1 MLATYRDAHAG
12 RAIAVLG
19 SGPTLA
25 LFRGQQP
32 LAIAVNG
39 AATHDVPYRYFVC
52 GDPASPWREWF
63 YGSRRHDARRLV
75 ASFVAPRDAL
85 LYPRRRTR
93 ARLRLQRLPH
103 SLAARLRGSLTPLYD
118 YAPRAR
124 PAPGH
129 GWFQYVVDEF
139 PADAAPFHDSLRQ
152 GRVLHGAT
160 IAGVAVQIA
169 VVMGAA
175 AIHLYGCA
183 MDNDTGGNYLRA
195 GSQGRTTP
203 LQRANFATLLAWVEQ
218 AGVEVVR
225 HPRA

>member
-12 RAIAVLG
+12 CAVAVLG

-25 LFRGQQP
+25 RFTGQQP
-32 LAIAVNG
+32 VAIAVNG
-39 AATHDVPYRYFVC
+39 AATHGVPYQYFVC

-63 YGSRRHDARRLV
+63 YGSRRHQARRLV

-85 LYPRRRTR
+85 LYPRRQTR
-93 ARLRLQRLPH
+93 ARLRLQRLPR
-103 SLAARLRGSLTPLYD
+103 SLAARLQGSMAPLYD
-118 YAPRAR
+118 YAPGAR
-124 PAPGH
+124 PVPGH
-129 GWFQYVVDEF
+129 GWFQYVAHEF
-139 PADAAPFHDSLRQ
+139 PAHPDALRDGLQQ

-183 MDNDTGGNYLRA
+183 MDNDAGGHYHRP
-195 GSQGRTTP
+195 GSVGRTTP
-203 LQRANFATLLAWVEQ
+203 RQRANFAALLGWVAQ
-218 AGVEVVR
+218 AGVAVVNHSR
-225 HPRA
+225 